1 MALSKSELN
10 GLKTFLSKRTDAK
23 IIDIDYWADY
33 INWGV
38 PTFHLLL
45 QIIPTKT
52 EDLNEKSFE
61 KDVRT
66 FLKLLDKPWSGPIEI
81 HLL

>member
-38 PTFHLLL
+38 PTFNLLL
-45 QIIPTKT
+45 QIIPTKK
-52 EDLNEKSFE
+52 EDLDEYFFE
-61 KDVRT
+61 DEVRIY
-66 FLKLLDKPWSGPIEI
+66 LKLISKPWSGPIKI

>member
-23 IIDIDYWADY
+23 IIDIDYWADHL
-33 INWGV
+33 NWVV
-38 PTFHLLL
+38 PTFNLLL

-52 EDLNEKSFE
+52 EDLDEYFFE
-61 KDVRT
+61 DEVRIY
-66 FLKLLDKPWSGPIEI
+66 LKLISKPWSGPIKV